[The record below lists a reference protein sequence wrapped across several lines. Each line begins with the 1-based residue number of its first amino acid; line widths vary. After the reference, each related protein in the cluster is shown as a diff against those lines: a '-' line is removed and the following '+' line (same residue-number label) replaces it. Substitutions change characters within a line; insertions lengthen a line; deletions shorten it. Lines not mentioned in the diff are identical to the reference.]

1 MRSKRY
7 GHLSIHWPNLLVL
20 TNKTM
25 ETLEKLLNS
34 GKIRAIG
41 VSNFNL
47 RRLSSARKDLEKRY
61 N

>member
-1 MRSKRY
+1 
-7 GHLSIHWPNLLVL
+7 
-20 TNKTM
+20 M